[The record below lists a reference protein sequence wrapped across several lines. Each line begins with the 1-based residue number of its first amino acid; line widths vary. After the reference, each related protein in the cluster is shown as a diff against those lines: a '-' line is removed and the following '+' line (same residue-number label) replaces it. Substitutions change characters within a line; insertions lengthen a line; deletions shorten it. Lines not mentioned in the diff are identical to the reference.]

1 MILSL
6 CLTFWQAKTGNLRD
20 SAYVLVDS
28 VGRVCIYPVFNL
40 GRSKELGCF
49 CDILLREDK
58 TGKKGVN

>member
-40 GRSKELGCF
+40 RRSKELGCF
-49 CDILLREDK
+49 L
-58 TGKKGVN
+58 